1 MTFFAQH
8 NYPIPLFLE
17 QDIAFFDDA
26 VPLIVHMRTLSLSTG
41 AFCWSHGIYFTVTHF
56 HKVCSPFSLYKK
68 ITPSIG
74 FHDW

>member
-26 VPLIVHMRTLSLSTG
+26 VPLIVHMSAMSLSAG
-41 AFCWSHGIYFTVTHF
+41 AFHQAHDVYLTVTHF
-56 HKVCSPFSLYKK
+56 HQLCSPFSLYQK
-68 ITPSIG
+68 ISPSIG
-74 FHDW
+74 FRNW